1 MKGYLC
7 IFEYL
12 LRQVH
17 DKNPADCNGITPL
30 HLAAE
35 LGHTPIAE
43 TIIDHVIDRLDFTN
57 KCIKNCTN

>member
-35 LGHTPIAE
+35 FGHTPIAE
-43 TIIDHVIDRLDFTN
+43 TIIDHVIDRLKF
-57 KCIKNCTN
+57 CL